1 MTIRRLLPLALALP
15 LAGLAVA
22 AALAAA
28 QSPAAAHVALAFLN
42 SRECFAC
49 HNGLTTPSGED
60 VSIGSSWRGSMMAN
74 AARDPYWMAGV
85 RREIIDH
92 PTAQAEIEDECSIC
106 HMPMARALA
115 HEAGRKGEI
124 FAHLPIG
131 TSAAAIDDLAADG
144 VGCAL
149 CHQISDQGLGTRES
163 FVGGFVLKAG
173 LAPGQPVVLGPY
185 EVDAGRQRLMRSAT
199 GFTPAAATHL
209 RQSEMCATCHTLIT
223 ASLGPNG
230 EHVGELPE
238 QVMYLEWRHSA
249 FASER
254 SCQSCHMPPVT
265 GPTPISSVVGQPRD
279 NLARHTFLGGNVFML
294 RLLNRYRDELGVEAL
309 PSELEASARGTVHQL
324 QNDTARIAIDRAEVS
339 GGRLAVDVAVT
350 NLTGHKLPTGYPSRR
365 AWINLVVRDRAG
377 RVVFE
382 SGALEPTG
390 QIRGNDN
397 DADARRFEPHY
408 ERIDSP
414 DAVQIYETIMA
425 DPAGAVTTGLLR
437 AVRYVKD
444 NRLLPRGFDKAT
456 APAEVAV
463 HGAALTD
470 VTFTAGSDR
479 VRYAV
484 GLAAADGP
492 FTVEATLRFQT
503 IAFRWADNL
512 RGYDAFEP
520 RRFVGYYDEM
530 SAATATD
537 LARATATAGH

>member
-1 MTIRRLLPLALALP
+1 MTTRRLLPLALTLP

-28 QSPAAAHVALAFLN
+28 QSPTAAHVGLAFLD

-74 AARDPYWMAGV
+74 ASRDPYWQAGV

-92 PTAQAEIEDECSIC
+92 PTAQADIEDECSIC

-115 HEAGRKGEI
+115 HEAGRTGQI
-124 FAHLPIG
+124 FAHLPVG
-131 TSAAAIDDLAADG
+131 AGAAPIDALAADG

-185 EVDAGRQRLMRSAT
+185 EVDAGRQRVMRSAT
-199 GFTPAAATHL
+199 GYTPTAALHL
-209 RQSEMCATCHTLIT
+209 KQSEMCATCHTLIT
-223 ASLGPNG
+223 AALGPNG

-249 FASER
+249 FAGER

-265 GPTPISSVVGQPRD
+265 EPTPIASVMGQPRD
-279 NLARHTFLGGNVFML
+279 NLGRHTFLGGNAFML
-294 RLLNRYRDELGVEAL
+294 RVLNRYRDELGVEAL
-309 PSELEASARGTVHQL
+309 PSELEASIRGTIRQL
-324 QNDTARIAIDRAEVS
+324 ERDTARIAIERAAVS
-339 GGRLAVDVAVT
+339 GGRLDVDVAVT

-365 AWINLVVRDRAG
+365 AWIHLVVRDRGG

-382 SGALEPTG
+382 SGALEPSG
-390 QIRGNDN
+390 LIRGNDN
-397 DADARRFEPHY
+397 DADARRFEPHHD
-408 ERIDSP
+408 RIDSP
-414 DAVQIYETIMA
+414 DAVQIYEAIMA
-425 DPAGAVTTGLLR
+425 DSAGAVTTGLLR
-437 AVRYVKD
+437 AVTYVKD

-456 APAEVAV
+456 APPDVAV
-463 HGAALTD
+463 HGAAMTD
-470 VTFTAGSDR
+470 TNFTDQTDR

-484 GLAAADGP
+484 GVTAADGP

-512 RGYDAFEP
+512 RGYDAVEP

-530 SAATATD
+530 SAVTATD
-537 LARATATAGH
+537 LARAEARAGE